1 MNKIFKTGQKTS
13 LIAASVTVSLAIIK
27 AVIGF
32 LSGSVVLLGD
42 AVHSFADSFS
52 SFAAWVGLKIA
63 KKKPTEQFHYGF
75 YKAESVTA
83 LIISFLILFA
93 GYSIIKESIGNILSS
108 PELSIP
114 ILAMGAAALDGLV
127 MFFVGR
133 YEVKKGR
140 SINSQS
146 LIADGKESRMHLLS
160 SSVVL
165 VGVLAAHFNI
175 PYLEGI
181 TGIII
186 SLFIFE
192 AGIDTLKDSIFS
204 LMDVSPDSETEKTI
218 KKTLS
223 KISGLRSF
231 EGLKLRK
238 SGPFVFGEVTA
249 KIGKR
254 LDIKKANEISENI
267 EKNIKEKVKN
277 LDSFTIS
284 FKPFETKKQ
293 KICIPINE
301 QNGLDSKISDHF
313 GRAKY
318 FIFLNTD
325 DGEIK
330 DFYIKENI
338 YSDDEVRA
346 GLKASKFVIKEKVDL
361 VITNQMGPI
370 SLHTLRDNIVDV
382 YKNSNYNIKET
393 VRLYFENNLKF
404 LKKPTRKKT

>member
-1 MNKIFKTGQKTS
+1 MDEVFKTGQKTS
-13 LIAASVTVSLAIIK
+13 LIAASVTITLAIIK
-27 AVIGF
+27 AVVGF
-32 LSGSVVLLGD
+32 LSGSLVLLGD

-52 SFAAWVGLKIA
+52 SFAAWFGLKIA
-63 KKKPTEQFHYGF
+63 KKKPTEKFNYGF

-93 GYSIIKESIGNILSS
+93 GYSIIKESISNIMSV

-114 ILAMGAAALDGLV
+114 ALAMGAAILDGLA
-127 MFFVGR
+127 MFLVGR

-140 SINSQS
+140 LINSQS

-165 VGVLAAHFNI
+165 IGVLAAHFNI

-181 TGIII
+181 TGIVI

-192 AGIDTLKDSIFS
+192 AGIDAIKDAIFS
-204 LMDVSPDSETEKTI
+204 LMDVSPDPKIEKTI
-218 KKTLS
+218 KKILN
-223 KISGLRSF
+223 KISGLRDF
-231 EGLKLRK
+231 KNLKLRK
-238 SGPFVFGEVTA
+238 SGPFIFGEVTA
-249 KIGKR
+249 KIGKS
-254 LDIKKANEISENI
+254 LDIKKANEISESI
-267 EKNIKEKVKN
+267 EQSIKQKVKN
-277 LDSFTIS
+277 LDSFTVS

-293 KICIPINE
+293 KVCIPIDKR
-301 QNGLDSKISDHF
+301 NGLESKISEHF

-318 FIFLNTD
+318 FIFLQLN
-325 DGEIK
+325 ENKIE

-338 YSDDEVRA
+338 HSDDKVRA
-346 GLKASKFVIKEKVDL
+346 GLKSSNFVIKEKVDL

-370 SLHTLRDNIVDV
+370 AFHTLRDNIVDI
-382 YKNSNYNIKET
+382 YKNSNHSIKD
-393 VRLYFENNLKF
+393 VVKDFANGNLEF

>member
-1 MNKIFKTGQKTS
+1 MNEIFKTGQKTS
-13 LIAASVTVSLAIIK
+13 LIAAFVTISLAIIK

-32 LSGSVVLLGD
+32 LSGSLVLLGD

-52 SFAAWVGLKIA
+52 SFAAWFGLKIA
-63 KKKPTEQFHYGF
+63 KKKPTEKFNYGF

-93 GYSIIKESIGNILSS
+93 GYSIVKESISNILTI

-114 ILAMGAAALDGLV
+114 ALAMGAAILDGLA
-127 MFFVGR
+127 MFFVGS
-133 YEVKKGR
+133 YEVKKGKL
-140 SINSQS
+140 INSQS

-165 VGVLAAHFNI
+165 IGVLAAYFKI

-192 AGIDTLKDSIFS
+192 AGIEAIKDAVFS
-204 LMDVSPDSETEKTI
+204 LMDVSPEPKIEKTI
-218 KKTLS
+218 KKILN
-223 KISGLRSF
+223 KISGLRDF
-231 EGLKLRK
+231 ENLKLRK
-238 SGPFVFGEVTA
+238 SGPFIFGEVTV
-249 KIGKR
+249 KIGKS

-267 EKNIKEKVKN
+267 GQNIKEKVKN
-277 LDSFTIS
+277 LDSFTVT
-284 FKPFETKKQ
+284 FKPYKTKKQ
-293 KICIPINE
+293 KVSIPIDKE
-301 QNGLDSKISDHF
+301 NGLESRISEHF

-318 FIFLNTD
+318 FIFLQLNK
-325 DGEIK
+325 GKIE

-338 YSDDEVRA
+338 YSDDKVRA
-346 GLKASKFVIKEKVDL
+346 GLKTSNFVIKEKVDL

-370 SLHTLRDNIVDV
+370 SFHTLRDNIVDI
-382 YKNSNYNIKET
+382 YKNSNYSIKDVISDFSNGKLE
-393 VRLYFENNLKF
+393 F